1 MSDGDSVEDEVGQS
15 ARVALTV
22 ALQLGDKFARLREDL
37 AREALRKSEADARSL
52 AARFSAERDVARA
65 QLAVVD
71 RPDWWQRADLQ
82 QVADVLS
89 TAQQWKDLDP
99 VAERATQ
106 TVAREVQ
113 DRYGVAVSDLPERSA
128 RGEAE
133 ESKTRPPTF
142 NGSEQYRNDGD
153 RYVDVLTKD
162 EALRSIER
170 SIGGPETNGSGW
182 LEVVKGW
189 VGKDADV
196 DRAIDEKWPNLLTD
210 EQRAAIGRTREENVE
225 TTLEAAAVVGMI
237 DADQRR
243 GDATRDEPAA
253 APTDQGGAENAQESL
268 DQAAALELHARE
280 YEAQAEDGG
289 TSEQTPDQ
297 LRALADDARAQ
308 AQLYRDG
315 AGSQAAADNAAA
327 SELAAAREELNQ
339 SIAADVEAGR
349 LDPSAAEA
357 EAARLDGFDDN
368 YGLALDRGDVDE
380 NADILLSGADRFDRE
395 AGAGGTA
402 TLTPEQ
408 LRSDFTEN
416 RDEAAYLRSEPLPS
430 QSTRSADAVPA
441 GAEGRADALRS
452 ESEMSYDS
460 AARRAASAN
469 EMKGRGISQDVIDV
483 RMRADVAQGRPASDA
498 VAQSGRVHV
507 PKTNRGRS
515 AARSPERGENAR

>member
-37 AREALRKSEADARSL
+37 AREALRTSEAEARAL

-65 QLAVVD
+65 QVAVVD
-71 RPDWWQRADLQ
+71 RPDWWQRADFQ

-106 TVAREVQ
+106 TIAREVQ
-113 DRYGVAVSDLPERSA
+113 DRYGVAISDLPERSA
-128 RGEAE
+128 RGEAT
-133 ESKTRPPTF
+133 ESKTRRPTF

-153 RYVDVLTKD
+153 RYTDVLTKD
-162 EALRSIER
+162 EALRSIDR

-196 DRAIDEKWPNLLTD
+196 DRAIDVKWPNLLTD

-225 TTLEAAAVVGMI
+225 TTLEAAAVDGMM

-243 GDATRDEPAA
+243 ADATRDEQDA
-253 APTDQGGAENAQESL
+253 APTDQGGSENGQENI
-268 DQAAALELHARE
+268 DQAAALELHALD
-280 YEAQAEDGG
+280 YEVQAEEGG

-297 LRALADDARAQ
+297 LHALADDARAQ

-315 AGSQAAADNAAA
+315 AGAQTAANNAAA
-327 SELAAAREELNQ
+327 SELAAAGGDLNQ
-339 SIAADVEAGR
+339 SITADVEAGR
-349 LDPSAAEA
+349 LDHFAAEA
-357 EAARLDGFDDN
+357 EATRLDRFDDN
-368 YGLALDRGDVDE
+368 DRLALDRGDVDE
-380 NADILLSGADRFDRE
+380 SADVVLSEEDRFERG
-395 AGAGGTA
+395 AKAGGTA

-408 LRSDFTEN
+408 LRSDSAEN
-416 RDEAAYLRSEPLPS
+416 HDEAAYFRSEPLPF
-430 QSTRSADAVPA
+430 QSARSV
-441 GAEGRADALRS
+441 GAEGRADTLRS
-452 ESEMSYDS
+452 ESELSYDS
-460 AARRAASAN
+460 AARRTATAN
-469 EMKGRGISQDVIDV
+469 EMKAHGISQDVIDV
-483 RMRADVAQGRPASDA
+483 RMRADIAQGRPASEA
-498 VAQSGRVHV
+498 VVQSGRVHV

-515 AARSPERGENAR
+515 AARSPERGEQSR